1 MNLSGNPSSLQ
12 NKAQLYN
19 RSWDDLPFFKKKF
32 FEYLSNRTPSRIK
45 RLIFVTSLMG
55 IIEEKDRMD
64 SKHNT
69 SHIKRLFI
77 LTPKDRAIARNLN
90 EVLNLSNTSD
100 SSLVLP
106 MVAKSFIWGD
116 FSQHPYIEI
125 DHQRIALTEF
135 EKIEQL
141 DPNFKFLTA
150 YLISIMPIWL
160 LYGSYGLIHH
170 DIVLLLKEVA
180 GNKRNNQLV
189 VA

>member
-1 MNLSGNPSSLQ
+1 MSPSINTAPLQ
-12 NKAQLYN
+12 SKAQLYN

-32 FEYLSNRTPSRIK
+32 FKYLSNRTPSRIK

-55 IIEEKDRMD
+55 IIEEKNRLN
-64 SKHNT
+64 SKRDT
-69 SHIKRLFI
+69 SNFKRLFI
-77 LTPKDRAIARNLN
+77 LTPKDREIAKNLN
-90 EVLNLSNTSD
+90 EVLNLSSTSD

-106 MVAKSFIWGD
+106 MVARSFIWGE

-125 DHQRIALTEF
+125 NHQSIALTEYDKI
-135 EKIEQL
+135 EKI
-141 DPNFKFLTA
+141 DPNFKCLTA

-180 GNKRNNQLV
+180 STLKKDQEV
-189 VA
+189 PA